1 MSDYCESYLITVIF
15 CDTDSGECLHRYS
28 ALPYIPNVGDT
39 VKFEDGCYIVD
50 ALCHEF
56 MRGYNTNIYVHK
68 I

>member
-1 MSDYCESYLITVIF
+1 MSDYCESYLITATFYDI
-15 CDTDSGECLHRYS
+15 DSDEYLYKCS

-39 VKFEDGCYIVD
+39 VKLKEGYYIVD

-56 MRGYNTNIYVHK
+56 VHGYNVNIYVHK